1 MRGGRVSARLSAV
14 VLSVLVCLLSL
25 ACFVPSLVTRRASP
39 TATATPS
46 PPPTPT
52 QAPTGETVTRITEEE
67 LNRQLQSTRPDLGE
81 GVECKDVRVE
91 VHKTGIT
98 LFSTV
103 TLAQFA
109 GAEVPIE
116 VRVMP
121 TVRAERLNLEVL
133 EVRLGGP
140 YAAMSSLIT
149 PLLNAGLAQGL
160 SENGGLVPSDLR
172 VVAIELEEGYL
183 LVATRPRR

>member
-39 TATATPS
+39 TATPTAT

-121 TVRAERLNLEVL
+121 TVREERVHLEVL
-133 EVRLGGP
+133 EVNLGGP

-149 PLLNAGLAQGL
+149 PLLNAGLAEGL
-160 SENGGLVPSDLR
+160 GAESGLVPPNLR
-172 VVAIELEEGYL
+172 VMAIELEEGYL
-183 LVATRPRR
+183 EVTTRPRT

>member
-1 MRGGRVSARLSAV
+1 MRGGRVSARSSAV
-14 VLSVLVCLLSL
+14 VLSLLMCLLSL
-25 ACFVPSLVTRRASP
+25 ACIVPSLVSRRASP
-39 TATATPS
+39 TATATASPS
-46 PPPTPT
+46 PTPT
-52 QAPTGETVTRITEEE
+52 QVPTGETVTRITEVE
-67 LNRQLQSTRPDLGE
+67 LNRRLQSTRPDLGE

-91 VHKTGIT
+91 VHRTGIT

-160 SENGGLVPSDLR
+160 SENGGLVPPDLR

-183 LVATRPRR
+183 LVATRPRG